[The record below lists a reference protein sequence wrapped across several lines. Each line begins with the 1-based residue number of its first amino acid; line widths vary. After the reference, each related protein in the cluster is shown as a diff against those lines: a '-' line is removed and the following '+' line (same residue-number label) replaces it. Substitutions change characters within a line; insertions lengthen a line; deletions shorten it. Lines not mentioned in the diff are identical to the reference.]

1 METGKVTIPILTK
14 IKKEVKSKMNHTK
27 KCVIVLSGGPDSAT
41 VAYWAKAQ
49 GYKIYP
55 ITFNYG
61 QIAFKETEAAQKIS
75 EKLGTTTKIID
86 LSALKEIFS
95 GVTSL
100 CNTDIPL
107 TSEFSAPIIVPFRN
121 AIFLSAAV
129 AYAVTVGADKIFYGA
144 QGSDEPFYPDCRK
157 EFYEA
162 FGKAARLGT
171 CEEITIKAPFSGGK
185 KSDLIKEGTKLG
197 VPFEL
202 TWSCYRDE
210 NKHCGKCESCVNRK
224 KAFQEA
230 GVIDPTK
237 YEK

>member
-1 METGKVTIPILTK
+1 MKQ
-14 IKKEVKSKMNHTK
+14 NK

-49 GYKIYP
+49 GYQIYP

-61 QIAFKETEAAQKIS
+61 QIALKETEAAQKIS

-95 GVTSL
+95 NVTSL

-107 TSEFSAPIIVPFRN
+107 TSEFSTPIIVPFRN

-162 FGKAARLGT
+162 FEKAARLGT

-210 NKHCGKCESCVNRK
+210 KKHCGKCESCVNRK

>member
-1 METGKVTIPILTK
+1 MKQ
-14 IKKEVKSKMNHTK
+14 TK

-49 GYKIYP
+49 GYTIYP

-61 QIAFKETEAAQKIS
+61 QIALKETESARKIA
-75 EKLGTTTKIID
+75 EKLSTTTKTIN

-107 TSEFSAPIIVPFRN
+107 TEEFTAPIIVPFRN

-144 QGSDEPFYPDCRK
+144 QGSDEPFYPDCRR

-162 FGKAARLGT
+162 FEKSARLGT
-171 CEEITIKAPFSGGK
+171 CKEITIKAPFSGGK
-185 KSDLIKEGTKLG
+185 KSELIREGAKLG
-197 VPFEL
+197 VPFEI
-202 TWSCYRDE
+202 TWSCYRDGA
-210 NKHCGKCESCVNRK
+210 KHCGKCESCVNRK
-224 KAFQEA
+224 KAFKEA
-230 GVIDPTK
+230 EVTDPTK
-237 YEK
+237 YESEEL